1 MTSSDEAALAIDVR
15 HVSKRF
21 VLAHAGATTL
31 KERFISRDRS
41 EDADFWALDDVSLSV
56 GVGET
61 FGLLGHNGS
70 GKSTLLK
77 CIARTLRP
85 TSGTILTLGRV
96 SALLELGAGFHPDLT
111 GRENVELNA
120 SILGLSDS
128 EVEEALPAIFAFAE
142 IEQFADTPVKNYSSG
157 MFARLGFAVAMHLEP
172 DVLLV
177 DEVLSVGDEAFQRKC
192 MGEVRRFQREGRTIV
207 VVTHSADLVRQVCDR
222 AAVLDHGKLMV
233 VGEPPA
239 AIRTLR
245 ELFQR
250 GGLDV
255 PREFATPDVLEASRA
270 ISFRD
275 VSLRFPD
282 PEREWIRPGEPLEI
296 EVAYHASAPLDDV
309 AIALEIHDSDG
320 RRLLGINSDRLGE
333 APTAKLDGD
342 GTVILRLATVPLL
355 GGTYF
360 VSVGLHNHDVS
371 VSYDHRETVL
381 DFRVENSTVLEGTT
395 LLPVSVEW
403 QT

>member
-1 MTSSDEAALAIDVR
+1 MSSAPAIDVR
-15 HVSKRF
+15 NVSKKF
-21 VLAHAGATTL
+21 VLAHAGPTTL
-31 KERFISRDRS
+31 KERFVSRDRS
-41 EDADFWALDDVSLSV
+41 EDADFWALDDVTLAV
-56 GVGET
+56 EVGET

-85 TSGTILTLGRV
+85 TSGKILTVGRV

-120 SILGLSDS
+120 SILGLPDSD
-128 EVEEALPAIFAFAE
+128 VDEALPAIFAFAE
-142 IEQFADTPVKNYSSG
+142 IEQFADTPVKRYSSG
-157 MFARLGFAVAMHLEP
+157 MFARLGFSVAMHLEP

-177 DEVLSVGDEAFQRKC
+177 DEVLSVGDESFQRKC

-245 ELFQR
+245 ELFQK
-250 GGLDV
+250 GGMDV
-255 PREFATPDVLEASRA
+255 PREYATPDVLEASRA

-275 VSLRFPD
+275 VSIRFPD
-282 PEREWIRPGEPLEI
+282 PEKPWIYPGDPLEL
-296 EVAYHASAPLDDV
+296 VVGYHAPSPIDDV
-309 AIALEIHDSDG
+309 AVALEIHDSDG
-320 RRLLGINSDRLGE
+320 RRLLGVNSDRLDA
-333 APTAKLDGD
+333 APTRKLDGD
-342 GTVILRLATVPLL
+342 GSVVLRLPSVPLL

-371 VSYDHRETVL
+371 ISYDHRETVL

-395 LLPVSVEW
+395 LLPVEVDW
-403 QT
+403 QI

>member
-1 MTSSDEAALAIDVR
+1 MTSTPPAIDVR
-15 HVSKRF
+15 GVSKKF

-31 KERFISRDRS
+31 KERFVSRDRS
-41 EDADFWALDDVSLSV
+41 DDADFWALEDVSLTV
-56 GVGET
+56 EAGET

-85 TSGTILTLGRV
+85 TSGTILTVGRV

-120 SILGLSDS
+120 SILGLSDAD
-128 EVEEALPAIFAFAE
+128 VEAALPEIFAFAE
-142 IEQFADTPVKNYSSG
+142 IEQFADTPVKRYSSG
-157 MFARLGFAVAMHLEP
+157 MFARLGFSVAMHLEP

-177 DEVLSVGDEAFQRKC
+177 DEVLSVGDESFQRKC

-207 VVTHSADLVRQVCDR
+207 VVTHSADMVRQVCDR
-222 AAVLDHGKLMV
+222 AAVLDHGKLMII
-233 VGEPPA
+233 GEPPA

-245 ELFQR
+245 ELFQK

-255 PREFATPDVLEASRA
+255 PRDFATPDVLEASQA

-275 VSLRFPD
+275 VAIRWPN
-282 PEREWIRPGEPLEI
+282 PEKPWVHPGGTLEI
-296 EVAYHASAPLDDV
+296 EVGYHASAPIDDV
-309 AIALEIHDSDG
+309 AVAIEIHDSDG
-320 RRLLGINSDRLGE
+320 RRLLGVNSDRLDT
-333 APTAKLDGD
+333 PPDAKLEGD
-342 GTVILRLATVPLL
+342 GTVVLRLESLPLL

-360 VSVGLHNHDVS
+360 ISVGLHNHDVS

-395 LLPVSVEW
+395 MIPVSVDW
-403 QT
+403 NQL

>member
-1 MTSSDEAALAIDVR
+1 MTTAPPAIDVR
-15 HVSKRF
+15 GVSKKF

-31 KERFISRDRS
+31 KERFVSRDRS
-41 EDADFWALDDVSLSV
+41 DDADFWALDDVSLTIEQ
-56 GVGET
+56 GET

-85 TSGTILTLGRV
+85 TSGTILTVGRV

-120 SILGLSDS
+120 SILGLSDDD
-128 EVEEALPAIFAFAE
+128 VEAALPDIFAFAE
-142 IEQFADTPVKNYSSG
+142 IEQFADTPVKRYSSG
-157 MFARLGFAVAMHLEP
+157 MFARLGFSVAMHLEP

-177 DEVLSVGDEAFQRKC
+177 DEVLSVGDESFQRKC

-207 VVTHSADLVRQVCDR
+207 VVTHSADMVRQVCDR
-222 AAVLDHGKLMV
+222 AAVLDHGKMMV
-233 VGEPPA
+233 IGEPPA

-245 ELFQR
+245 ELFQK

-255 PREFATPDVLEASRA
+255 PRDFATPDVLEASQA
-270 ISFRD
+270 ISFGD
-275 VSLRFPD
+275 VAIRWPD
-282 PEREWIRPGEPLEI
+282 PDKPWINPGGTLEI
-296 EVAYHASAPLDDV
+296 EVGYRASAPIDDV
-309 AIALEIHDSDG
+309 AIAIEVHDSDG
-320 RRLLGINSDRLGE
+320 RRLLGVNSDRLDA
-333 APTAKLDGD
+333 APGTALAGT
-342 GTVILRLATVPLL
+342 GTVTLRLESLPLL

-360 VSVGLHNHDVS
+360 VSLGLHNHDVS

-395 LLPVSVEW
+395 LIPVAVDW
-403 QT
+403 GQG